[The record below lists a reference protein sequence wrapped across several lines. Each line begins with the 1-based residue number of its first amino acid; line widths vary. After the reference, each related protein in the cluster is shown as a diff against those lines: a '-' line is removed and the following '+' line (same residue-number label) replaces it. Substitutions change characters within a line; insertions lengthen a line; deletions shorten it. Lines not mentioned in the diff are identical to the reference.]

1 MDRAMELRQVIY
13 ELLAAQIEFGT
24 YGYKDPLPKMEEISQ
39 WFSVSL
45 GTVKTAYRWL
55 KEQGYITLVRR
66 AGASVAVR
74 LPAEEQERNIQAFFS
89 LRRDAVMDLCHAF
102 NPLFSYTQW
111 YGLKNAAPEHLDELE
126 RLCRQ
131 PQILRPYMLVQ
142 QIRLIYGSLHN
153 DLLMRL
159 IWQAYLFFQAPFFSL
174 PSNLAS
180 FRDSDGPVHDMIR
193 LCRREDWDGL
203 WKTVASCQEQAIS
216 AAHLFYRDR
225 VTPEPPGEPVSF
237 HWNIYQ
243 NSAQH
248 CYSIAISLLKGVRLG
263 IFKQDHFLPPPAEIA
278 KYMQVSTITVRRTL
292 TLLNQLGAVQSI
304 NGVGSKILSTEDS
317 LKNCDMTRPM
327 IRKRLLDFVQSLQIL
342 AMTCRA
348 CVKSIRDQAQAIG
361 LWKDRLAYIRE
372 NFRYESVVFASL
384 EIIPLCSPNQV
395 IQEIYNQLLSLLLW
409 GYPLRSMH
417 GSREEINA
425 FYLPHINILWESL
438 ERGDWDGLAAELED
452 LLFYELRFA
461 AARLEELGIKEAS
474 GLVLPKTANNVS
486 GS

>member
-1 MDRAMELRQVIY
+1 
-13 ELLAAQIEFGT
+13 
-24 YGYKDPLPKMEEISQ
+24 
-39 WFSVSL
+39 
-45 GTVKTAYRWL
+45 
-55 KEQGYITLVRR
+55 
-66 AGASVAVR
+66 
-74 LPAEEQERNIQAFFS
+74 
-89 LRRDAVMDLCHAF
+89 
-102 NPLFSYTQW
+102 
-111 YGLKNAAPEHLDELE
+111 
-126 RLCRQ
+126 
-131 PQILRPYMLVQ
+131 
-142 QIRLIYGSLHN
+142 
-153 DLLMRL
+153 
-159 IWQAYLFFQAPFFSL
+159 
-174 PSNLAS
+174 
-180 FRDSDGPVHDMIR
+180 
-193 LCRREDWDGL
+193 
-203 WKTVASCQEQAIS
+203 
-216 AAHLFYRDR
+216 
-225 VTPEPPGEPVSF
+225 
-237 HWNIYQ
+237 
-243 NSAQH
+243 
-248 CYSIAISLLKGVRLG
+248 
-263 IFKQDHFLPPPAEIA
+263 LPPPAEIA

-425 FYLPHINILWESL
+425 FYLPHINLLSESL

-474 GLVLPKTANNVS
+474 GLVIS
-486 GS
+486 QS